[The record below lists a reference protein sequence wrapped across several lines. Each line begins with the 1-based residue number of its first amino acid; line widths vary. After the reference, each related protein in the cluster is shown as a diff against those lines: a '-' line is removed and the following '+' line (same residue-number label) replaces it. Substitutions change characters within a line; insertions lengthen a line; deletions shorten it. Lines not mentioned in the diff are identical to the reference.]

1 MSLEQNIARITD
13 ALESIVLT
21 LNEKNQTSCNKKCNK
36 SREVEKSVPTPQVPE
51 VPTPQVPEVPTPQ
64 VPEVPTPQV
73 PEVPTPQVPEVP
85 TPQVPEVPT
94 PQVPKSTMTAQELN
108 DKVSEECERLGL
120 EDPTPVFNIIKKY
133 GAPTLSSL
141 DPQHYGSVL
150 NEIKGL

>member
-36 SREVEKSVPTPQVPE
+36 SREVEKS
-51 VPTPQVPEVPTPQ
+51 
-64 VPEVPTPQV
+64 
-73 PEVPTPQVPEVP
+73 VPTPQVPEVP